1 VDARRR
7 PRTTASAPTPEPAV
21 VGASARNAFAVTDD
35 DTAIAVGSGSLPVLG
50 TPRLLAWCESV
61 TCAAVADT
69 LPAGSTSVGTRVEL
83 SHRAPSP
90 VGATV
95 TVEATVAAVEG
106 RTVLFDVRASH
117 EDGTEVA
124 VGTVTRAVVDAEQF
138 VSRLR

>member
-1 VDARRR
+1 
-7 PRTTASAPTPEPAV
+7 
-21 VGASARNAFAVTDD
+21 
-35 DTAIAVGSGSLPVLG
+35 VLG

-106 RTVLFDVRASH
+106 RTVLFGVRASH

-124 VGTVTRAVVDAEQF
+124 VGTVTRAVVDAERF
-138 VSRLR
+138 LSRLR